1 VLLLFFYPLHAQ
13 IMPAGIPAQNTL
25 VPEIDSIKTIPLSDS
40 IAMADSSMSDS
51 ARIKLKEEKL
61 GIKISESA
69 LDHKIIATSR
79 DSMVLEVPEGIYKM
93 YGDVDIQYNDI
104 ELKSGDVRYLQKDN
118 TLTATPIRD
127 TNNRIISIQEFKQ
140 GAERFTYDS

>member
-1 VLLLFFYPLHAQ
+1 MNMAFRYLRDYRWRHCRRLTAALVLLLFFYPLQAQ

-25 VPEIDSIKTIPLSDS
+25 VPESDSIKTIPLSDS

-118 TLTATPIRD
+118 TLTATPI
-127 TNNRIISIQEFKQ
+127 
-140 GAERFTYDS
+140 